1 MIAQQF
7 KFEVEKW
14 LWENI
19 IHWIIELARGDC
31 FHCQH
36 GLPASRLHECDGL
49 EENNFTRYHLLGY
62 FHDAATVVWELIEIP
77 EVLANVKDQIQINL
91 IGKGFTESQIE
102 QQNTSEEILFY
113 VKTDRCLHK
122 VFDDLWIKN
131 SEPLDYPWPVVD
143 ASGDQLTGPDSTVEG
158 QGIANEQGQNI
169 VPEQNLVVDP
179 LLGQNNPVI
188 VYHGQ
193 LDNSEKLQLIVHD
206 L

>member
-1 MIAQQF
+1 M
-7 KFEVEKW
+7 
-14 LWENI
+14 
-19 IHWIIELARGDC
+19 
-31 FHCQH
+31 
-36 GLPASRLHECDGL
+36 
-49 EENNFTRYHLLGY
+49 
-62 FHDAATVVWELIEIP
+62 
-77 EVLANVKDQIQINL
+77 
-91 IGKGFTESQIE
+91 
-102 QQNTSEEILFY
+102 
-113 VKTDRCLHK
+113 
-122 VFDDLWIKN
+122 WIKN

-169 VPEQNLVVDP
+169 VPEQNLVMDP